1 LETFLKTFLEPFSYF
16 IYAVVFFLK
25 LLNDSS
31 YEEKVLFIY
40 YLCATILSLV
50 ASWLVVYAPETVLNN
65 WLYNVLYFITICVLS
80 LYFYR
85 VLDTTIKK
93 NIVMFLCI
101 GNVVLFIIYNVL
113 LGRFFSDYNQH
124 VYSINFLSI
133 VIYAL
138 FYFDQLLRNV
148 SEINILHRFSF
159 WLISGYLLYFLG
171 CFSIIL
177 FYTTIPVL
185 QRGYMWSLQNIIL
198 FVSSLIILT
207 GYLRMHY
214 HKKIH

>member
-25 LLNDSS
+25 LLNDST
-31 YEEKVLFIY
+31 YEEKVLFVY
-40 YLCATILSLV
+40 YLCATTLSLA
-50 ASWLVVYAPETVLNN
+50 ASWVVVFTPETVMNN
-65 WLYNVLYFITICVLS
+65 WLYNVLYFVNICVLS
-80 LYFYR
+80 FYFYR
-85 VLDTTIKK
+85 LIHTRLKK
-93 NIVMFLCI
+93 NIIIFLCI
-101 GNVVLFIIYNVL
+101 VNVVIFIIYDVV

-124 VYSINFLSI
+124 VYSISFLSI

-171 CFSIIL
+171 CFFIIL

-185 QRGYMWSLQNIIL
+185 QRGFMWSLQNIIL

-214 HKKIH
+214 LKKIH